1 MGYKEKTMRKFR
13 LNQRR
18 VAIICAVIL
27 VGLSTVTVLRQK
39 GVLFDAKQND
49 SANTH
54 VEPAKK
60 TNTAAPQPKQK
71 VEPATDRTQNSPVPQ
86 AKPEASAMP
95 ASEKK
100 TDEPQLKQPKQ
111 TIETKQPAAST
122 TAPTAEQKQAAQ
134 ADGKKSAEKTS
145 EKTADTGAA
154 KKSSDAF
161 TYTASA
167 GSSYTLFAR
176 EAISSVVANQQL
188 QASTTQT
195 LQAEVELTNNA
206 GSPLLNVGQAVTISR
221 ADVIAALQHTGVKA
235 ATQNASTNSAAE
247 SRESDK
253 SKENAPA
260 KNTQQTQAATT
271 SADYNATASPGDS
284 YTFHARTAIAKYL
297 QTNKRTLSPEQRVA
311 AESYVTVAAGSP
323 SLEIGQTVTITTK
336 TIADAVSRASSLST
350 DEQAAWAQWATL

>member
-1 MGYKEKTMRKFR
+1 MRKFR

-39 GVLFDAKQND
+39 GVLFDTKQND

-71 VEPATDRTQNSPVPQ
+71 VEPATDKTQNSPVPQ

-122 TAPTAEQKQAAQ
+122 TAPTAEQKQAEQ

-167 GSSYTLFAR
+167 GISYTLFAR
-176 EAISSVVANQQL
+176 EAVSSVVANQQL

-206 GSPLLNVGQAVTISR
+206 GSPLLDIGQAVTISR

-235 ATQNASTNSAAE
+235 ATQNASTDSATQ
-247 SRESDK
+247 SHESDK
-253 SKENAPA
+253 SKENTPA
-260 KNTQQTQAATT
+260 KNTQQTQATTT
-271 SADYNATASPGDS
+271 SVDYSATASPGDS
-284 YTFHARTAIAKYL
+284 YTLHARAAIAKYL
-297 QTNKRTLSPEQRVA
+297 QENKRTLSPEQRVA

-336 TIADAVSRASSLST
+336 TIADAVSQASSLST

>member
-71 VEPATDRTQNSPVPQ
+71 VEPATDKAQNSPVPQ
-86 AKPEASAMP
+86 VKPEASAMP

-122 TAPTAEQKQAAQ
+122 TAPTAEQKQAEQ

-176 EAISSVVANQQL
+176 EAVSSVVANQQL

-206 GSPLLNVGQAVTISR
+206 GSPLLDIGQAVTISR
-221 ADVIAALQHTGVKA
+221 ADVVAALQHAGVKIDAQKTQDSHGSNPQATA
-235 ATQNASTNSAAE
+235 A
-247 SRESDK
+247 
-253 SKENAPA
+253 
-260 KNTQQTQAATT
+260 
-271 SADYNATASPGDS
+271 SADYNAAANPGDS
-284 YTFHARTAIAKYL
+284 YTLHARAAIAKYL
-297 QTNKRTLSPEQRVA
+297 QANKQALSPEQRAA
-311 AESYVTVAAGSP
+311 AESYIVSAAGAP
-323 SLEIGQTVTITTK
+323 SLEVGQTVVINAK
-336 TIADAVSRASSLST
+336 TIADAVARASALSAS
-350 DEQAAWAQWATL
+350 EQAAWSQWATP

>member
-1 MGYKEKTMRKFR
+1 MRKFR

-39 GVLFDAKQND
+39 GVLFDTKQND

-71 VEPATDRTQNSPVPQ
+71 VEPATDKTQNSPVPQ

-122 TAPTAEQKQAAQ
+122 TAPTAEQKQAEQ

-176 EAISSVVANQQL
+176 EAVSSVVANQQL

-206 GSPLLNVGQAVTISR
+206 GSPLLDIGQAVTISR

-235 ATQNASTNSAAE
+235 ATQNASTDSATQ
-247 SRESDK
+247 SHESDK
-253 SKENAPA
+253 SKENTPA
-260 KNTQQTQAATT
+260 KNTQQTQATTT
-271 SADYNATASPGDS
+271 SVDYSATASPGDS
-284 YTFHARTAIAKYL
+284 YTLHARAAIAKYL
-297 QTNKRTLSPEQRVA
+297 QENKRTLSPEQRVA

-336 TIADAVSRASSLST
+336 TIADAVSQASSLST